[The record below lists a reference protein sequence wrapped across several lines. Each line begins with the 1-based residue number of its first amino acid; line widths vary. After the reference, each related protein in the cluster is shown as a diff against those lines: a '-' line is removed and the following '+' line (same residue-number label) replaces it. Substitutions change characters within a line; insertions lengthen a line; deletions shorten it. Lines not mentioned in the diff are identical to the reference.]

1 MSLKAIFREG
11 MKERK
16 RRKSLGKISGEFKEK
31 EKAFAAQL
39 MALGQKA
46 WETKSGISA
55 YPELQAALLEA
66 QKTLD
71 DLRAQGQGLQ
81 QQKQEA
87 EDERKR
93 EAERLGSAIR
103 EWEEKKRGIDSRL
116 GEQKSALQAGQ
127 KETQRAASRLAA
139 IAQERTQLQNKAMNP
154 ASPEAEKSEI
164 AKGMASLAA
173 EEAELQGA
181 NRAREEAGKPVAA
194 AIAVLQE
201 EAAQAQKTLEGQRGD
216 LKKITG
222 DLDKRIVALNSDLAN
237 NGEKIKENESRQ
249 KLSFRALG
257 EKLAAAQGVQ
267 PDIAKEMAAVLSART
282 EKEGVQS
289 LIDGLE
295 RQKDEGQVSA
305 YKKML
310 AILIG
315 GVILLAAIVIAL
327 FLLLSPKKKATPLEG
342 LLGRQGTA
350 VQGLGELA
358 QQMNQG
364 FAGVKTASEKIQGGT
379 ITIAAEGA
387 MKSALPSVSGWQTQN
402 PYYNRGTYNNLEI
415 ASLQADYA
423 GPGGDS
429 IRVQITDAGTASAL
443 LAPLKMVIS
452 IGIRVDDADVMQQM
466 STVNGI
472 AVVERIDKRD
482 GEATLGIIH
491 KDRYLVE
498 LKTRAASGLET
509 LRQFAAKIDLSRL
522 P

>member
-16 RRKSLGKISGEFKEK
+16 RRKSLGKVAGEFKEK

-39 MALGQKA
+39 TALGQKA

-93 EAERLGSAIR
+93 EAERLGAAIR

-139 IAQERTQLQNKAMNP
+139 IAQERAQLQNKAANP
-154 ASPEAEKSEI
+154 ASAEAEKSEI
-164 AKGMASLAA
+164 AKGMTQLAA
-173 EEAELQGA
+173 EEAELKAA
-181 NRAREEAGKPVAA
+181 NRAREEAGKPIAAVVAA
-194 AIAVLQE
+194 LEA
-201 EAAQAQKTLEGQRGD
+201 EAAQAQKALEGQRGD

-222 DLDKRIVALNSDLAN
+222 DLDKRIAALNSDLAN

-267 PDIAKEMAAVLSART
+267 PDIAKEMAAVLNART

-315 GVILLAAIVIAL
+315 GVILLAAIIAAL
-327 FLLLSPKKKATPLEG
+327 ILLL
-342 LLGRQGTA
+342 
-350 VQGLGELA
+350 
-358 QQMNQG
+358 
-364 FAGVKTASEKIQGGT
+364 
-379 ITIAAEGA
+379 
-387 MKSALPSVSGWQTQN
+387 
-402 PYYNRGTYNNLEI
+402 
-415 ASLQADYA
+415 
-423 GPGGDS
+423 
-429 IRVQITDAGTASAL
+429 
-443 LAPLKMVIS
+443 
-452 IGIRVDDADVMQQM
+452 
-466 STVNGI
+466 
-472 AVVERIDKRD
+472 
-482 GEATLGIIH
+482 
-491 KDRYLVE
+491 
-498 LKTRAASGLET
+498 
-509 LRQFAAKIDLSRL
+509 
-522 P
+522 